1 MLTKIMVAGAIGCL
15 VVIRGRMMN
24 EDVVNMEIR
33 KFLKK
38 VGVTSQREIE
48 KALQD
53 AAAAGKLGGSGPLE
67 AHMTLEIPAIG
78 LVHPVSGKIALE

>member
-1 MLTKIMVAGAIGCL
+1 MTHTNCRGCI
-15 VVIRGRMMN
+15 VN

-38 VGVTSQREIE
+38 VGITSQREIE

-53 AAAAGKLGGSGPLE
+53 ADAAGKLEGGPFK
-67 AHMTLEIPAIG
+67 ATMTLEISGLGLTHAIEG
-78 LVHPVSGKIALE
+78 EIAVE